1 MPALTSGRYHIKW
14 TRLADIPVPLYHAY
28 VAVQHHKIY
37 VTGCESPVED
47 TLNIKY
53 VSMILTLTN
62 GVSCHHQAITMVF
75 LTSLVES

>member
-37 VTGCESPVED
+37 VTGCESLVED
-47 TLNIKY
+47 ALHQVY
-53 VSMILTLTN
+53 VI
-62 GVSCHHQAITMVF
+62 VKPHHEEDIFVITRGRGGAEAEV
-75 LTSLVES
+75 